1 MFKNNPRFSLVVFAA
16 LIITSCT
23 NAPKSN
29 DATVTEPQAVANNE
43 SANAVPLDLAG
54 SQITWIGTKVTGR
67 HNGII
72 EFSSGNFMM
81 KDGDIIGGDLFINM
95 ETLRAVDM
103 DEKGNSNLTGHL
115 KSEDF
120 FDVGN
125 HPSAKFE
132 ITKVAVYDENIHATT
147 EEVDPEFS
155 ITNPT
160 HMISGNL
167 EIKGISKNI
176 TFPADI
182 KVGNGRMKAAAKFNI
197 NRMDWDVKYA
207 GKPDD
212 LISEIVHLGFTVGTV
227 TPGS

>member
-1 MFKNNPRFSLVVFAA
+1 MFKNISLFALVIFAA
-16 LIITSCT
+16 SAITSCT
-23 NAPKSN
+23 SAPKSN
-29 DATVTEPQAVANNE
+29 DATVTEPQAVGNDE

-54 SQITWIGTKVTGR
+54 SQITWVGTKVTGR
-67 HNGII
+67 HNGVI

-81 KDGDIIGGDLFINM
+81 KDGNIVGGDLFINM

-103 DEKGNSNLTGHL
+103 DEEGNGNLTGHL

-132 ITKVAVYDENIHATT
+132 VTKVEVYDETVHATG
-147 EEVDPEFS
+147 EELDPEFS
-155 ITNPT
+155 ITNPS

-176 TFPADI
+176 TFPAMI
-182 KVGNGRMKAAAKFNI
+182 KVGDGKMKATAKFNI

-212 LISEIVHLGFTVGTV
+212 LISETVHLGFTVGTV
-227 TPGS
+227 VPGS